1 MSESQ
6 NGSDAKKP
14 QDPQQYTALG
24 VVFGAL
30 GVVFFITMDSW
41 ATGLPFVALGIAF
54 FSMGVSGTR
63 KANQAKPPADEDSP
77 SS

>member
-41 ATGLPFVALGIAF
+41 AMGLPFVALGIAF
-54 FSMGVSGTR
+54 FSMGVTGAR
-63 KANQAKPPADEDSP
+63 KADKPEPPADDGSP
-77 SS
+77 ST

>member
-1 MSESQ
+1 MSEPQ
-6 NGSDAKKP
+6 KGSNAKKP
-14 QDPQQYTALG
+14 QKPEQYTALG

-54 FSMGVSGTR
+54 FAMGVSGTR
-63 KANQAKPPADEDSP
+63 KAKEQAPPADDDSP